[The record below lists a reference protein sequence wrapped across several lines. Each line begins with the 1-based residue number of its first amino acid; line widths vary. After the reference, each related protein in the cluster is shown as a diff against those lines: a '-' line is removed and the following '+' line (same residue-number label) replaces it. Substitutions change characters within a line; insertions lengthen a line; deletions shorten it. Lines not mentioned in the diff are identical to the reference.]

1 MELQTNVSTLRE
13 KTLRENMVNSA
24 QLSVAEHKVRCI
36 AITGGK
42 GGVGK
47 TNISINLATSF
58 SKLNKRVML
67 LDADFGLANVDVV
80 LGLNP
85 GRNLLHVLENKC
97 SLKDILLDGPENIK
111 IVPASSGVKKMAN
124 LNSLEQS
131 GLISAFSELG
141 DDVDVMIVDTAAGI
155 SDSVVHFA
163 RAAGEVIVVVCD
175 EPASIADAYALIKVL
190 SRDYAVNKV
199 SIISN
204 QVESKAHGEMLF
216 NQMLKVI
223 NKYLDVSVSYLGA
236 VPEDAYLKKAI
247 KRQLAV
253 TMAYP
258 RSRSSEAFKEIAKKI
273 NSRKIDELS
282 TGNLEFFA
290 EQLVNIN

>member
-1 MELQTNVSTLRE
+1 MEIQNNVSVL
-13 KTLRENMVNSA
+13 KNNIMNSA
-24 QLSVAEHKVRCI
+24 QLSVSEHKVRCI

-58 SKLNKRVML
+58 SRLNKRVML

-80 LGLNP
+80 LGLTSEN
-85 GRNLLHVLENKC
+85 NLLHVIENKC
-97 SLKDILLDGPENIK
+97 SLQDILLDGPENIK
-111 IVPASSGVKKMAN
+111 IVPASSGVKRMAN

-131 GLISAFSELG
+131 GLISAFSEMG
-141 DDVDVMIVDTAAGI
+141 DQVDVMIVDTAAGI

-163 RAAGEVIVVVCD
+163 RAAGEVVVVVCD

-199 SIISN
+199 SVISN

-216 NQMLKVI
+216 NQILKVI

-236 VPEDAYLKKAI
+236 VPEDAYLKKAV

-253 TMAYP
+253 TSAYP
-258 RSRSSEAFKEIAKKI
+258 RSRASEAFKEIAKKM
-273 NSRKIDELS
+273 NSRKIEEYS
-282 TGNLEFFA
+282 SGNLEFFA

>member
-1 MELQTNVSTLRE
+1 MSA
-13 KTLRENMVNSA
+13 A
-24 QLSVAEHKVRCI
+24 QLNHVNHKVRCI

-47 TNISINLATSF
+47 TNISINLATSL

-80 LGLNP
+80 LGLSP
-85 GRNLLHVLENKC
+85 EKNLVHVLDNQCE
-97 SLKDILLDGPENIK
+97 LKDILLDGPENIK
-111 IVPASSGVKKMAN
+111 IVPASSGVKRMAN

-131 GLISAFSELG
+131 GLISAFSELS
-141 DDVDVMIVDTAAGI
+141 DDLDVMIIDTAAGI

-190 SRDYAVNKV
+190 SKDYAVHKV
-199 SIISN
+199 SVISN
-204 QVESKAHGEMLF
+204 MVESKAHGEMLF
-216 NQMLKVI
+216 NQILRVI
-223 NKYLDVSVSYLGA
+223 NKYLDVSVNYLGA
-236 VPEDAYLKKAI
+236 VPEDTYLKKAV

-253 TMAYP
+253 TSAYP
-258 RSRSSEAFKEIAKKI
+258 RSRSAEAFREIAKAI
-273 NSRKIDELS
+273 NNRKFEDNS
-282 TGNLEFFA
+282 SGNLEFFA
-290 EQLVNIN
+290 EQLVHIN

>member
-1 MELQTNVSTLRE
+1 MDLQTNVSV
-13 KTLRENMVNSA
+13 LRENTMNSS
-24 QLSVAEHKVRCI
+24 QLPMTEDKIRCI

-47 TNISINLATSF
+47 TNISINLATSL

-80 LGLNP
+80 LGLSP
-85 GRNLLHVLENKC
+85 EKNLLHVLENHC
-97 SLKDILLDGPENIK
+97 SLKDILVSGPENIK
-111 IVPASSGVKKMAN
+111 IVPASSGIKRMAN

-131 GLISAFSELG
+131 GLISAFSELS
-141 DDVDVMIVDTAAGI
+141 DELDVMIIDTAAGI

-190 SRDYAVNKV
+190 SRDHSVNKV
-199 SIISN
+199 SVISN

-216 NQMLKVI
+216 NQILKVI

-236 VPEDAYLKKAI
+236 IPEDAYLKKAV

-258 RSRSSEAFKEIAKKI
+258 RSRSAEAFKEIAKKL
-273 NSRKIDELS
+273 NSKKIEES
-282 TGNLEFFA
+282 SSGNLEFFA
-290 EQLVNIN
+290 EQLVQIN

>member
-1 MELQTNVSTLRE
+1 MELQTSPPTQKNNIMNAS
-13 KTLRENMVNSA
+13 
-24 QLSVAEHKVRCI
+24 QLTVAEHKVRCI

-58 SKLNKRVML
+58 SRLNKRVML

-80 LGLNP
+80 LGLSP
-85 GRNLLHVLENKC
+85 VKNLLHVIENKC
-97 SLKDILLDGPENIK
+97 CLKDVLIDGPNDIK
-111 IVPASSGVKKMAN
+111 IVPASSGVKRMAN

-131 GLISAFSELG
+131 GLISAFSEMS
-141 DDVDVMIVDTAAGI
+141 DQVDVMIIDTAAGI

-163 RAAGEVIVVVCD
+163 RAAGEVVVVVCD

-199 SIISN
+199 SVISN

-223 NKYLDVSVSYLGA
+223 NKYLDVSVTYLGA
-236 VPEDAYLKKAI
+236 VPDDAYLKKAV

-253 TMAYP
+253 TSAYP
-258 RSRSSEAFKEIAKKI
+258 RSRSSEAFKEIAKI
-273 NSRKIDELS
+273 MNSRKIEEFS
-282 TGNLEFFA
+282 SGNLEFFA

>member
-1 MELQTNVSTLRE
+1 MELQTNVSIL
-13 KTLRENMVNSA
+13 KNNIMNSA
-24 QLSVAEHKVRCI
+24 QLSTAEHKVRCI

-58 SKLNKRVML
+58 SRLNKRVML

-80 LGLNP
+80 LGLTP
-85 GRNLLHVLENKC
+85 EHNLLHVIENKC
-97 SLKDILLDGPENIK
+97 SLQDILLDGPENIK
-111 IVPASSGVKKMAN
+111 IVPASSGIKRMAN

-131 GLISAFSELG
+131 GLISAFSEMG
-141 DDVDVMIVDTAAGI
+141 DQVDVMIVDTAAGI

-163 RAAGEVIVVVCD
+163 RAAGEVVVVVCD

-199 SIISN
+199 SVISN

-216 NQMLKVI
+216 NQILKVI

-236 VPEDAYLKKAI
+236 VPDDAYLKKAV

-253 TMAYP
+253 TSAYP
-258 RSRSSEAFKEIAKKI
+258 RSRSSEAFKEIAKKM
-273 NSRKIDELS
+273 NSRKIEEFS
-282 TGNLEFFA
+282 SGNLEFFA

>member
-1 MELQTNVSTLRE
+1 M
-13 KTLRENMVNSA
+13 NSA

-58 SKLNKRVML
+58 SRLNKRVML

-80 LGLNP
+80 LGLTP
-85 GRNLLHVLENKC
+85 EHNLLHVIENKC
-97 SLKDILLDGPENIK
+97 TLQDVLLDGPENIK
-111 IVPASSGVKKMAN
+111 IVPASSGVKRMAN

-131 GLISAFSELG
+131 GLISAFSEMG
-141 DDVDVMIVDTAAGI
+141 DQVDVMIIDTAAGI

-163 RAAGEVIVVVCD
+163 RAAGEVVVVVCD

-199 SIISN
+199 SVISN

-216 NQMLKVI
+216 NQILRVI

-236 VPEDAYLKKAI
+236 VPDDAYLKKAV

-253 TMAYP
+253 TCAYP
-258 RSRSSEAFKEIAKKI
+258 RSRASEAFKEIAKKI
-273 NSRKIDELS
+273 NSKKIEEFS
-282 TGNLEFFA
+282 SGNLEFFA

>member
-1 MELQTNVSTLRE
+1 MELQTNIT
-13 KTLRENMVNSA
+13 TQNNNIMNSA

-58 SKLNKRVML
+58 SRLNKRVML

-80 LGLNP
+80 LGLTP
-85 GRNLLHVLENKC
+85 EHNLLHVIENKC
-97 SLKDILLDGPENIK
+97 TLQDVLLDGPENIK
-111 IVPASSGVKKMAN
+111 IVPASSGVKRMAN

-131 GLISAFSELG
+131 GLISAFSEMG
-141 DDVDVMIVDTAAGI
+141 DQVDVMIIDTAAGI

-163 RAAGEVIVVVCD
+163 RAAGEVVVVVCD

-199 SIISN
+199 SVISN

-216 NQMLKVI
+216 NQILRVI

-236 VPEDAYLKKAI
+236 VPDDAYLKKAV

-253 TMAYP
+253 TCAYP
-258 RSRSSEAFKEIAKKI
+258 RSRASEAFKEIAKKI
-273 NSRKIDELS
+273 NSKKIEEFS
-282 TGNLEFFA
+282 SGNLEFFA

>member
-1 MELQTNVSTLRE
+1 MDIQNKVSV
-13 KTLRENMVNSA
+13 LRENMMNPA
-24 QLSVAEHKVRCI
+24 QLSMHENKVRCI

-80 LGLNP
+80 LGLTP
-85 GRNLLHVLENKC
+85 DRNLLHVLDNEC
-97 SLKDILLDGPENIK
+97 SLRDIILDGPDDIK
-111 IVPASSGVKKMAN
+111 IVPASSGVKRMAN
-124 LNSLEQS
+124 LNSFEQS
-131 GLISAFSELG
+131 GLISAFSELS
-141 DDVDVMIVDTAAGI
+141 DELDVMIIDTAAGI
-155 SDSVVHFA
+155 NDSVVHFA
-163 RAAGEVIVVVCD
+163 RAAGEVIAVVCD

-190 SRDYAVNKV
+190 SRDYAVRKV
-199 SIISN
+199 SILCN

-216 NQMLKVI
+216 NQILKVI
-223 NKYLDVSVSYLGA
+223 NKYLDVSVNYLGA
-236 VPEDAYLKKAI
+236 IPDDAYLKKAV

-253 TMAYP
+253 TSAYP
-258 RSRSSEAFKEIAKKI
+258 RSRSALAFKEIAGKI
-273 NSRKIDELS
+273 NDKTIDENS
-282 TGNLEFFA
+282 SGNLEFFA

>member
-1 MELQTNVSTLRE
+1 MDIQTNISV
-13 KTLRENMVNSA
+13 LRENTMNSA
-24 QLSVAEHKVRCI
+24 QLSMAEQKVRCI

-47 TNISINLATSF
+47 TNISINLATSL

-80 LGLNP
+80 LGLSP
-85 GRNLLHVLENKC
+85 EKNLLHVLENHC
-97 SLKDILLDGPENIK
+97 SLKDILVSGPENIK
-111 IVPASSGVKKMAN
+111 IVPASSGVKRMAN

-131 GLISAFSELG
+131 GLISAFSELS
-141 DDVDVMIVDTAAGI
+141 DELDVMIIDTAAGI

-190 SRDYAVNKV
+190 SRDYSVHKV
-199 SIISN
+199 SVISN

-223 NKYLDVSVSYLGA
+223 NKYLDVSVNYLGA
-236 VPEDAYLKKAI
+236 IPEDAYLKKAV

-253 TMAYP
+253 TSAYP
-258 RSRSSEAFKEIAKKI
+258 RSRSAEAFKEIAKKI
-273 NSRKIDELS
+273 NSKKIDENS
-282 TGNLEFFA
+282 SGNLEFFA
-290 EQLVNIN
+290 EQLVQVN

>member
-1 MELQTNVSTLRE
+1 MNSSQLT
-13 KTLRENMVNSA
+13 MVD
-24 QLSVAEHKVRCI
+24 HKVRCI
-36 AITGGK
+36 AVTGGK

-80 LGLNP
+80 LGLAP
-85 GRNLLHVLENKC
+85 EKNLLHVIENQC

-111 IVPASSGVKKMAN
+111 IVPASSGVKRMAN
-124 LNSLEQS
+124 LNSFEQS
-131 GLISAFSELG
+131 GLISAFSEVG
-141 DDVDVMIVDTAAGI
+141 DLVDVMIVDTAAGI

-163 RAAGEVIVVVCD
+163 RAAGEVVVVVCD

-199 SIISN
+199 SVISN

-216 NQMLKVI
+216 NQILKVI
-223 NKYLDVSVSYLGA
+223 NKYLDVSVTYLGA
-236 VPEDAYLKKAI
+236 VPDDAYLKKAV

-253 TMAYP
+253 TAAYP
-258 RSRSSEAFKEIAKKI
+258 RSRSSEAFKEIAKTM
-273 NSRKIDELS
+273 NSRKIEEFS
-282 TGNLEFFA
+282 SGNLEFFA

>member
-1 MELQTNVSTLRE
+1 MELQNRESTLRE
-13 KTLRENMVNSA
+13 SIMSQA
-24 QLSVAEHKVRCI
+24 QLSVATHKVRCI

-47 TNISINLATSF
+47 TNISINLATSL

-80 LGLNP
+80 LGLSP
-85 GRNLLHVLENKC
+85 GKNLLHVIEGKN
-97 SLKDILLDGPENIK
+97 SIEDILIDGPDNIK
-111 IVPASSGVKKMAN
+111 IVPASSGVKRMAN
-124 LNSLEQS
+124 LNNLEQS
-131 GLISAFSELG
+131 GLISAFSELS
-141 DDVDVMIVDTAAGI
+141 DLVDVMIVDTAAGI

-204 QVESKAHGEMLF
+204 QVESKAHGEVLF
-216 NQMLKVI
+216 NQIMKVI
-223 NKYLDVSVSYLGA
+223 NKYLDVSVNYLGA
-236 VPEDAYLKKAI
+236 IPEDTYLKKAV

-253 TMAYP
+253 TGAYP
-258 RSRSSEAFKEIAKKI
+258 RSRASEAFKQIAKKI
-273 NSRKIDELS
+273 NETKIDENS
-282 TGNLEFFA
+282 SGNLEFFA

>member
-1 MELQTNVSTLRE
+1 MEMDCLNNVSTLRE
-13 KTLRENMVNSA
+13 NIMSAA
-24 QLSVAEHKVRCI
+24 QLSVAEHKIRCI

-47 TNISINLATSF
+47 TNISINLATSL
-58 SKLNKRVML
+58 SRLNKRVML

-85 GRNLLHVLENKC
+85 EKNLLHVLENQC
-97 SLKDILLDGPENIK
+97 SLKDILVEGPENIK
-111 IVPASSGVKKMAN
+111 IVPASSGVKRMAN

-141 DDVDVMIVDTAAGI
+141 DDLDVMIIDTAAGI

-190 SRDYAVNKV
+190 SKDYAVHKV
-199 SIISN
+199 NVISN

-216 NQMLKVI
+216 NQILKVI
-223 NKYLDVSVSYLGA
+223 NKYLDVSVTYLGSI
-236 VPEDAYLKKAI
+236 PEDSYLKKAV

-253 TMAYP
+253 TTAYP
-258 RSRSSEAFKEIAKKI
+258 RSRSAQAFKDIAKKI
-273 NSRKIDELS
+273 NSRKIEENS
-282 TGNLEFFA
+282 SGNLEFFA
-290 EQLVNIN
+290 EQLVQIN

>member
-1 MELQTNVSTLRE
+1 MIEDQASSLRRMNQSR
-13 KTLRENMVNSA
+13 LI
-24 QLSVAEHKVRCI
+24 KVI
-36 AITGGK
+36 AVTGGK

-58 SKLNKRVML
+58 ARLNKRVML

-80 LGLNP
+80 LGLVP
-85 GRNLLHVLENKC
+85 EYNLLHVIENKC
-97 SLKDILLDGPENIK
+97 TLQDILLDGPENIK
-111 IVPASSGVKKMAN
+111 IVPASSGVKRMAN

-131 GLISAFSELG
+131 GLLSAFSEMG
-141 DDVDVMIVDTAAGI
+141 DQVDVMIVDTAAGI
-155 SDSVVHFA
+155 SASVVHFA
-163 RAAGEVIVVVCD
+163 RAAGEVVVVVCD

-199 SIISN
+199 SVISN

-216 NQMLKVI
+216 NQILKVI

-236 VPEDAYLKKAI
+236 VPDDAYLKKAV

-253 TMAYP
+253 TSAYP
-258 RSRSSEAFKEIAKKI
+258 RSRSSEAFKEIAKKM
-273 NSRKIDELS
+273 NSRKIEEFS
-282 TGNLEFFA
+282 SGNLEFFA

>member
-1 MELQTNVSTLRE
+1 MELQTNVSIL
-13 KTLRENMVNSA
+13 KNNIMNSA

-58 SKLNKRVML
+58 SRLNKRVIL

-80 LGLNP
+80 LGLTPEN
-85 GRNLLHVLENKC
+85 NLLHVLENKC
-97 SLKDILLDGPENIK
+97 SLQDILLDGPENIK
-111 IVPASSGVKKMAN
+111 IVPASSGIKRMAN

-131 GLISAFSELG
+131 GLISAFSEIG
-141 DDVDVMIVDTAAGI
+141 DQVDVMIIDTAAGI

-163 RAAGEVIVVVCD
+163 RAAGEVVVVVCD

-199 SIISN
+199 SVISN

-236 VPEDAYLKKAI
+236 VPEDVYLKKAV

-253 TMAYP
+253 TSAYP
-258 RSRSSEAFKEIAKKI
+258 RSRASEAFREIAKKM
-273 NSRKIDELS
+273 NSRKIEEFS
-282 TGNLEFFA
+282 SGNLEFFA

>member
-1 MELQTNVSTLRE
+1 MEIQNRE
-13 KTLRENMVNSA
+13 LSGKGIIMNQA
-24 QLSVAEHKVRCI
+24 QLAVSPEHKVRCI

-47 TNISINLATSF
+47 TNISINLATCL

-80 LGLNP
+80 LGLTP
-85 GRNLLHVLENKC
+85 GKNLFHVIQGQNSIEE
-97 SLKDILLDGPENIK
+97 ILIEGPENIK
-111 IVPASSGVKKMAN
+111 IVPASSGVKRMAN

-141 DDVDVMIVDTAAGI
+141 DQVDVMVIDTAAGI
-155 SDSVVHFA
+155 SDSVIHFS
-163 RAAGEVIVVVCD
+163 RAAGEVVVVVCD

-190 SRDYAVNKV
+190 SRDYSVNKL

-204 QVESKAHGEMLF
+204 QVESKAHGEVLF
-216 NQMLKVI
+216 NQILKVI
-223 NKYLDVSVSYLGA
+223 NKYLDVSVNYLGA
-236 VPEDAYLKKAI
+236 IPSDIYLKKAV

-253 TMAYP
+253 TQAYP
-258 RSRSSEAFKEIAKKI
+258 RSRASEAFKDIAKKLDE
-273 NSRKIDELS
+273 RKLDEYS
-282 TGNLEFFA
+282 SGNLEFFA
-290 EQLVNIN
+290 EQLISVN

>member
-1 MELQTNVSTLRE
+1 MELQNKIAALRE
-13 KTLRENMVNSA
+13 MKMNPVVANMS
-24 QLSVAEHKVRCI
+24 EHKVRCI

-47 TNISINLATSF
+47 TNISINLATTLA
-58 SKLNKRVML
+58 KYDNRVML

-80 LGLNP
+80 LGLSP
-85 GRNLLHVLENKC
+85 GKNLLHVIEGQCDLE
-97 SLKDILLDGPENIK
+97 DIIIDGPENIK

-141 DDVDVMIVDTAAGI
+141 NDVDVMIIDTAAGI
-155 SDSVVHFA
+155 SESVVHFA

-199 SIISN
+199 SVITN
-204 QVESKAHGEMLF
+204 QVESKAHGEVLF
-216 NQMLKVI
+216 NQILKVI

-236 VPEDAYLKKAI
+236 IPEDSYLKKAV

-253 TMAYP
+253 TSAYP
-258 RSRSSEAFKEIAKKI
+258 RCRSSEAFKEIAKNI
-273 NSRKIDELS
+273 NNRKIEEYS
-282 TGNLEFFA
+282 SGNLEFFA

>member
-1 MELQTNVSTLRE
+1 MDA
-13 KTLRENMVNSA
+13 A
-24 QLSVAEHKVRCI
+24 QLSVSEHKVRCI

-80 LGLNP
+80 LGLSP
-85 GRNLLHVLENKC
+85 ESNLLHVIENKC
-97 SLKDILLDGPENIK
+97 SLQDILLDGPEDIK
-111 IVPASSGVKKMAN
+111 IVPASSGVKRMAN

-131 GLISAFSELG
+131 GLISAFG
-141 DDVDVMIVDTAAGI
+141 DMGDQLDVMIIDTAAGI

-163 RAAGEVIVVVCD
+163 RAAGEVVVVVCD

-199 SIISN
+199 SVISN

-236 VPEDAYLKKAI
+236 VPEDAYLKKAV

-253 TMAYP
+253 TSAYP
-258 RSRSSEAFKEIAKKI
+258 RSRSSEAFKEIAKKM
-273 NSRKIDELS
+273 NSRKIEEFS
-282 TGNLEFFA
+282 SGNLEFFA